1 MAETKVFLTEK
12 DMPTSWYNI
21 QADLPKPLDPP
32 LHPMTHQPIGP
43 DDLAPL
49 FPMGLILQEVSQ
61 ERWIEIPEQVQDI
74 YKIWRPTPMH
84 RAVRLEKALDTPAK
98 IYFKNESVSPA
109 GSHKPNT
116 AIAQAYYNK
125 KEGVKRL
132 ATETGAGQWG
142 SALAFACKL
151 IGLECSVYMV
161 KVSYEQKPYR
171 RIMMETWGADVTASP
186 SNKTDAGRS
195 ILAKDPNSTGSLGM
209 AISEAC
215 EDAFKHDDTK
225 YSLGSVLNHV
235 MMHQTVVGLEAK
247 KQMEIFGDYPDVVI
261 GCVGGGS
268 NFCGFTFPFVMD
280 KLKGDKK
287 DLKVLAVE
295 PTACPTLTKGLFAY
309 DLGDVVGMA
318 PIVRMYTLG
327 HGFVPPAIH
336 AGGLRYHG
344 DSPLLS
350 LLVKEKVID
359 AVAYHQLSTF
369 EAGVL
374 FAQTEG
380 ILPAPETSHAIKA
393 AIDEALKCKETGEE
407 KVIAFNFSGHG
418 HFDLAAYDAYRNGKL
433 TDYVLPDSKIQEAL
447 ADLPKI
453 D

>member
-1 MAETKVFLTEK
+1 MSETKVFLSEK
-12 DMPTSWYNI
+12 DIPKSWYNI

-32 LHPMTHQPIGP
+32 LHPVTHQPIGP
-43 DDLAPL
+43 ADLAPL

-61 ERWIEIPEQVQDI
+61 ERWIEIPDEVIDI

-98 IYFKNESVSPA
+98 IYFKNESVSPP

-116 AIAQAYYNK
+116 AVAQAYFNK

-151 IGLECSVYMV
+151 LGLECSVYMV

-171 RIMMETWGADVTASP
+171 RIMMETWGADVTPSP
-186 SNKTDAGRS
+186 SNKTDSGKF
-195 ILAKDPNSTGSLGM
+195 ILGQDPNSTGSLGI
-209 AISEAC
+209 AISEAV
-215 EDAFKHDDTK
+215 EDAAKHDDTK
-225 YSLGSVLNHV
+225 YALGSVLNHV
-235 MMHQTVVGLEAK
+235 MLHQTVVGLEAK

-268 NFCGFTFPFVMD
+268 NFSGFVFPFVMD
-280 KLKGDKK
+280 KLKGKK
-287 DLKVLAVE
+287 KNLKVLAVE

-309 DLGDVVGMA
+309 DMGDTVGLA

-327 HGFVPPAIH
+327 HTFVPPPIH
-336 AGGLRYHG
+336 SGGLRYHG

-359 AVAYHQLSTF
+359 AVAYNQLATF
-369 EAGVL
+369 EAAVM

-380 ILPAPETSHAIKA
+380 ILPAPETAHAIKA
-393 AIDEALKCKETGEE
+393 VIDEALKCKETGEK

-433 TDYVLPDSKIQEAL
+433 TDYVLPDEKIAEAL
-447 ADLPKI
+447 KSLPKI